1 MPWERVLQLA
11 CVVVQCPV
19 AVAGRSAPSPAA
31 LGTWW
36 APGRAQ
42 LEEKGQHSALVL
54 QAAHGAGTARG
65 WAHLPGTRSPW
76 SHGGSDSGQS
86 GHCTE
91 CCRKSLCIWLKRGSQ
106 HLACL
111 YLMTSASGF
120 HTAGEEQPQHNRSH
134 LELRLALGPQLYII
148 QTKWVLLGLL
158 TAAGGVDSTPPPSH
172 TTPDLLHLRPPIFPC
187 AASNAVLLSCDLM
200 CGCPQRTPGK

>member
-1 MPWERVLQLA
+1 MVSSPPCRWQLCRAPALLWYSLPYLLLNKYLFSTIMSTLSLQPRRPTPRGEGQQPQRSPTAHVQPRQHPAPICHELVVTRVPWERVLQLA

-91 CCRKSLCIWLKRGSQ
+91 CCWHRCR
-106 HLACL
+106 
-111 YLMTSASGF
+111 
-120 HTAGEEQPQHNRSH
+120 
-134 LELRLALGPQLYII
+134 
-148 QTKWVLLGLL
+148 
-158 TAAGGVDSTPPPSH
+158 
-172 TTPDLLHLRPPIFPC
+172 
-187 AASNAVLLSCDLM
+187 
-200 CGCPQRTPGK
+200 

>member
-1 MPWERVLQLA
+1 MSKCLFLPPLLHPLETLTSYQAPTETEPLPRPRAAQLHCTAVLGEEKSSSVALKDAWSSTWGGVPKPYSHHSPQL
-11 CVVVQCPV
+11 
-19 AVAGRSAPSPAA
+19 SPP
-31 LGTWW
+31 
-36 APGRAQ
+36 APGA
-42 LEEKGQHSALVL
+42 S
-54 QAAHGAGTARG
+54 TY
-65 WAHLPGTRSPW
+65 TR
-76 SHGGSDSGQS
+76 
-86 GHCTE
+86 CC

-120 HTAGEEQPQHNRSH
+120 HTAGKEQPQHNRSH
-134 LELRLALGPQLYII
+134 LELRLALGLQLYII

>member
-1 MPWERVLQLA
+1 M
-11 CVVVQCPV
+11 
-19 AVAGRSAPSPAA
+19 
-31 LGTWW
+31 
-36 APGRAQ
+36 
-42 LEEKGQHSALVL
+42 
-54 QAAHGAGTARG
+54 HGAARG
-65 WAHLPGTRSPW
+65 EGSQSHTVTIPHSSLLLLLGASTYTR
-76 SHGGSDSGQS
+76 
-86 GHCTE
+86 CC

-158 TAAGGVDSTPPPSH
+158 TAAGGVDSTPPTSH